1 MSPKIQ
7 LVLCNSCVVAK
18 VGPLLV
24 NLCNL
29 FILLIAPKPSVVTP
43 TKTRGSPTPMQRG
56 AMRGGSPMR
65 GSRGGTVIPTR
76 GRGVVQATRGM

>member
-1 MSPKIQ
+1 
-7 LVLCNSCVVAK
+7 
-18 VGPLLV
+18 
-24 NLCNL
+24 
-29 FILLIAPKPSVVTP
+29 
-43 TKTRGSPTPMQRG
+43 MQRG